1 MPPVSS
7 HHQTEYS
14 YGGSHSRGRQM
25 KYSIAQTITIAGLGL
40 AGLLVLSVTVFC
52 YWSWTDYGREPTPLL
67 SIALANSIATILLG
81 GVIYLVMR
89 AHFRAHHTEDAVCRS
104 NQELETRVAERTE
117 ALKQANRELVAEIVE
132 CKQIED
138 AFKISEQRFRLA
150 LQNSPTVVF
159 TQDGELRYTW
169 ISLGSFSKDSQL
181 IVGKSDAEIMLPED
195 AEKIT
200 AIKRQVLATGEG
212 VRQEICVTINGTIQ
226 YWDLHIEP
234 LFGAAGE
241 IVGITGAATNIT
253 ELRTQTQLLQAI
265 FSESLDAIAIADN
278 RGNYIEVNPAAC
290 ELFGLSADE
299 LLSKHIADFMP
310 PKFDFELA
318 WQTFQEKGQLTEEI
332 QIVLPDGTVRDIE
345 FAAKTNVLPG
355 QHLSIIRDITER
367 KEREEALHQS
377 ESRFRHLAESLNLI
391 PWEADFTTLE
401 FTYIGPQ
408 AVRLLGYPL
417 TEWYGNPQFWF
428 NCIHPDDRNWAVSY
442 CRQQSSIA
450 ENHELE
456 YRMVA
461 VDGRIIWI
469 RDIVHVSI
477 DEGNSGKLRGVFLD
491 ITKSKQLAAEVAA
504 REQLYRTMTRNFPNG
519 AVALFD
525 PDLRYTLAEGK
536 GLTEVGLSKDL
547 LEGKT
552 IWQVF
557 PAEICEILEPY
568 YRNAFDGISSLFE
581 LPYSD
586 RIYLVY
592 VVPVVNEVGK
602 ISAGMM
608 MCQDI
613 SARKRAELALLEERN
628 FISAIFDAANALILV
643 LDFQGRIVRFN
654 RACEELTGYAFAEV
668 RDKYV
673 WDLFLLSEELE
684 GVQAVFRELQGGKLH
699 NQYENYWVMR
709 DGTRRLISWSNKIL
723 LYPDGTVKYIICIG
737 IDITERKQA
746 EEIRRQLEREQELSQ
761 LRLRF
766 FTLASHE
773 FRTPLSTVLGAAQ
786 TLLLF
791 ADEWPKDQIQRSL
804 SRIELAAQRMRQLL
818 NDILTINRAET
829 GKLEFTPILLDVR
842 KFCQNLIEE
851 IQLNTGYQYRLYFLG
866 KLPDDNI
873 YLDPEL
879 LRNIL
884 IALLNNAIKYS
895 DEGEE
900 ITLELTGSKREV
912 IFKIIDQGIG
922 IPPADIPHL
931 FEAFYRGDNV
941 EGIPG
946 SGLGLTVVKNC
957 VNLHGG
963 SIAVTS
969 ELGVGTT
976 VTLVF
981 PGVRCE
987 V

>member
-1 MPPVSS
+1 
-7 HHQTEYS
+7 
-14 YGGSHSRGRQM
+14 M

-52 YWSWTDYGREPTPLL
+52 YWSWAEYGREPTPLL
-67 SIALANSIATILLG
+67 WIAIANSIATILLG
-81 GVIYLVMR
+81 GVISLVMR
-89 AHFRAHHTEDAVCRS
+89 LHFRAHQTEEALFRS
-104 NQELETRVAERTE
+104 NQELETRVAERTA
-117 ALKQANRELVAEIVE
+117 ALKNANHELVAEIVE

-138 AFKISEQRFRLA
+138 ALKISEQRFRVA

-159 TQDGELRYTW
+159 TQDCELRYTW
-169 ISLGSFSKDSQL
+169 ISLGAFGRDSQL
-181 IVGKSDAEIMLPED
+181 IVGKSDAEIMPPED

-200 AIKRQVLATGEG
+200 IIKGKVLATGEG
-212 VRQEICVTINGTIQ
+212 VRQEICVTINRAIQ

-241 IVGITGAATNIT
+241 IFGITGAATNIT

-265 FSESLDAIAIADN
+265 FYESLDSIAIADN
-278 RGNYIEVNPAAC
+278 WGNYIEVNPAAC
-290 ELFGLSADE
+290 KLFGFSADE
-299 LLSKHIADFMP
+299 LLFKHIADFMP
-310 PKFDFELA
+310 PNFDFEAA

-367 KEREEALHQS
+367 NERAKALRQS

-391 PWEADFTTLE
+391 PWEADLITLE

-417 TEWYGNPQFWF
+417 TEWYGNPQFWV

-442 CRQQSSIA
+442 CRQQSFIG
-450 ENHELE
+450 ENHEFE

-461 VDGRIIWI
+461 ADGRIIWV
-469 RDIVHVSI
+469 RDIVHISRG
-477 DEGNSGKLRGVFLD
+477 EGNSGKLRGVFVD
-491 ITKSKQLAAEVAA
+491 ITESKQLAADLAA
-504 REQLYRTMTRNFPNG
+504 SEQLYRTMTRNFPNG

-525 PDLRYTLAEGK
+525 PDLRYTIADGK
-536 GLTEVGLSKDL
+536 GLAEVGLSKNL

-557 PAEICEILEPY
+557 PTEICEILEPY
-568 YRNAFDGISSLFE
+568 YRKAFHGISTVFE
-581 LPYSD
+581 LAYSD
-586 RIYLVY
+586 RIDFVY
-592 VVPVVNEVGK
+592 ILPIANELGE
-602 ISAGMM
+602 IFAGMM
-608 MCQDI
+608 MSQDI
-613 SARKRAELALLEERN
+613 SDRKRAELALLEERN

-654 RACEELTGYAFAEV
+654 RACEELTGYAFPEV
-668 RDKYV
+668 RDKYF
-673 WDLFLLSEELE
+673 WDLFLLPEELE
-684 GVQAVFRELQGGKLH
+684 AVQAVFRELQSGELY
-699 NQYENYWVMR
+699 NQHDNYWVMR
-709 DGTRRLISWSNKIL
+709 DGTRRLISWSNRIL
-723 LYPDGTVKYIICIG
+723 LDTDGTVKYIIAIG

-746 EEIRRQLEREQELSQ
+746 EQIRRQLEREQELSQ

-791 ADEWPKDQIQRSL
+791 ADEWPKEQIQRSL

-842 KFCQNLIEE
+842 KFCQNLIKE
-851 IQLNTGYQYRLYFLG
+851 IQLKTAYQYRIYFREELLE
-866 KLPDDNI
+866 KNL
-873 YLDPEL
+873 YLDLQL

-884 IALLNNAIKYS
+884 VDLLNNAIKYS
-895 DEGEE
+895 NEGAEV
-900 ITLELTGSKREV
+900 TLELTGTNKEI
-912 IFKIIDQGIG
+912 IFKIIDKGIG
-922 IPPADIPHL
+922 IPPSDIPHL
-931 FEAFYRGDNV
+931 FEAFYRGANV

-957 VNLHGG
+957 VDVHGG

-969 ELGVGTT
+969 QVGLGTT
-976 VTLVF
+976 VTVVF

>member
-1 MPPVSS
+1 
-7 HHQTEYS
+7 
-14 YGGSHSRGRQM
+14 M
-25 KYSIAQTITIAGLGL
+25 KYSIAQKITIAGLGL

-52 YWSWTDYGREPTPLL
+52 YWSWIAYEREPTELL
-67 SIALANSIATILLG
+67 WIAIANNITTILLG
-81 GVIYLVMR
+81 GVSYLVIR
-89 AHFRAHHTEDAVCRS
+89 LQFRVNQTEEALFRANE
-104 NQELETRVAERTE
+104 ELETRVAERT
-117 ALKQANRELVAEIVE
+117 AVLKEANRELVAEIVE
-132 CKQIED
+132 RKQIED
-138 AFKISEQRFRLA
+138 ALKISEQRFRVA

-169 ISLGSFSKDSQL
+169 IYLGAFGRDSQL
-181 IVGKSDAEIMLPED
+181 IVGKLDEEMMALQD
-195 AEKIT
+195 AEKIA

-212 VRQEICVTINGTIQ
+212 IRQEISVTINGTIQ
-226 YWDLHIEP
+226 YWDLHIEAM
-234 LFGAAGE
+234 FGSEGE

-265 FSESLDAIAIADN
+265 FSESLDAIAIADDW
-278 RGNYIEVNPAAC
+278 GNYIEVNPAAC
-290 ELFGLSADE
+290 ELFALSRDE
-299 LLSKHIADFMP
+299 FISKNIADFMP
-310 PKFDFELA
+310 PNFDFELA
-318 WQTFQEKGQLTEEI
+318 WQTCQEKGKLTEEI
-332 QIVLPDGTVRDIE
+332 QIVLPDGRVRDIE
-345 FAAKTNVLPG
+345 FRAKTNVLPG
-355 QHLSIIRDITER
+355 QHLSIIRDITDR
-367 KEREEALHQS
+367 KEREEALRQS

-391 PWEADFTTLE
+391 PWEADLTTLQ

-408 AVRLLGYPL
+408 AVKLLGYPL
-417 TEWYGNPQFWF
+417 TEWYSNPQFWI
-428 NCIHPDDRNWAVSY
+428 NSIHPDDRHWAVSY

-450 ENHELE
+450 ENHEFE
-456 YRMVA
+456 YRMMA
-461 VDGRIIWI
+461 ADGRIIWV
-469 RDIVHVSI
+469 RDIVHVSR
-477 DEGNSGKLRGVFLD
+477 DEDNFGKLRGVFVD
-491 ITKSKQLAAEVAA
+491 ITKSKQLAAELAA
-504 REQLYRTMTRNFPNG
+504 SEQLYRTLTCNFPNG

-536 GLTEVGLSKDL
+536 GLAEVGLSKDL
-547 LEGKT
+547 LQGKT
-552 IWQVF
+552 IWQLF
-557 PAEICEILEPY
+557 PTEICEILAPY

-592 VVPVVNEVGK
+592 VVPVVNEVGE

-608 MCQDI
+608 MGQDI
-613 SARKRAELALLEERN
+613 SDRKRAELALLEERN

-684 GVQAVFRELQGGKLH
+684 GVQAVFRKLQGGELH

-737 IDITERKQA
+737 IDITQRKQA

-791 ADEWPKDQIQRSL
+791 ADGWPKDQIQRSL

-842 KFCQNLIEE
+842 KFCQNIIEE

-866 KLPDDNI
+866 KLPDI
-873 YLDPEL
+873 YIYIDPDL

-884 IALLNNAIKYS
+884 IELLNNAIKYS
-895 DEGEE
+895 DKGEE

-922 IPPADIPHL
+922 IPPSDIPHL
-931 FEAFYRGDNV
+931 FEAFYRGGNV

-946 SGLGLTVVKNC
+946 AGLGLTVVKNC
-957 VNLHGG
+957 VDVHGG

-969 ELGVGTT
+969 EVGLGTT

-981 PGVRCE
+981 SGERCK